1 MSNNKI
7 LTSGPYSGMTVEEI
21 VAADPWFITALFK
34 SGGNHGISEGMYNRA
49 QRIIEEN
56 EKDEH
61 DQYDELVQ
69 GSADALGFN
78 LEFEEW
84 DKVNSIEFD
93 EFEEKYG

>member
-7 LTSGPYSGMTVEEI
+7 LTSGPYSGMSIEEI
-21 VAADPWFITALFK
+21 VSADPWYVASLVRA
-34 SGGNHGISEGMYNRA
+34 GGNHGISEGMYNRA

-61 DQYDELVQ
+61 EQYDELIQ
-69 GSADALGFN
+69 GSADALGY
-78 LEFEEW
+78 
-84 DKVNSIEFD
+84 DIEFD